1 MYPHKCTCS
10 LRSTGIFVQ
19 FFPPIVY
26 IYIYTIFS
34 TENRTNIVPEFFS
47 PTKLVDFVRIEYIAT
62 RYVKDDSLQCIS
74 ASVVESAMHR
84 E

>member
-1 MYPHKCTCS
+1 MHVFPTLDGNICS
-10 LRSTGIFVQ
+10 IFS
-19 FFPPIVY
+19 PYCIY